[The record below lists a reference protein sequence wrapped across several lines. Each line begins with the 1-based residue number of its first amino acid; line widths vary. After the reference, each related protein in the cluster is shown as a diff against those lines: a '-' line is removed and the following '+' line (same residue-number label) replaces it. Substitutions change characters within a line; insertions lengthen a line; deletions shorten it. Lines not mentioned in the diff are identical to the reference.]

1 MKQVAVISLGCS
13 KNLVDA
19 EMMMGLLQ
27 KAQWQ
32 LTEDPAQADV
42 IVVNTC
48 TFIEA
53 AKEESVQEILQAA
66 QYKETGR
73 ARLLVVTGCLSQQF
87 REELF
92 REIPEIDILLG
103 TESWE
108 RIVEA
113 VEHFEREGK

>member
-53 AKEESVQEILQAA
+53 AKDFAGGAI
-66 QYKETGR
+66 
-73 ARLLVVTGCLSQQF
+73 
-87 REELF
+87 
-92 REIPEIDILLG
+92 
-103 TESWE
+103 
-108 RIVEA
+108 
-113 VEHFEREGK
+113 

>member
-42 IVVNTC
+42 TVVNTC
-48 TFIEA
+48 AFIEA
-53 AKEESVQEILQAA
+53 AKEESIQEILQAA

-73 ARLLVVTGCLSQQF
+73 ARLLVVTG
-87 REELF
+87 
-92 REIPEIDILLG
+92 
-103 TESWE
+103 
-108 RIVEA
+108 
-113 VEHFEREGK
+113 

>member
-32 LTEDPAQADV
+32 LTEDRAQADV

-53 AKEESVQEILQAA
+53 AKEESVQ
-66 QYKETGR
+66 
-73 ARLLVVTGCLSQQF
+73 GCWLS
-87 REELF
+87 
-92 REIPEIDILLG
+92 P
-103 TESWE
+103 
-108 RIVEA
+108 A
-113 VEHFEREGK
+113 V